1 MKSTHYFC
9 KPINKSP
16 SPSSKIH
23 GTVFYLP
30 PPHQSSVFGTKNLV
44 TMGTKE
50 KTHTPWIPETQKELT
65 KKVWMGLWGGDGAGI
80 SEAGEQMEA
89 LVPGGKKS

>member
-1 MKSTHYFC
+1 
-9 KPINKSP
+9 
-16 SPSSKIH
+16 
-23 GTVFYLP
+23 
-30 PPHQSSVFGTKNLV
+30 
-44 TMGTKE
+44 MGTKE